1 LGAAAAHRAL
11 SGMYY
16 VGQGVTKDTKMSIYH
31 AEEAAMLGC
40 PDSRYDL
47 GVYYVKKGKY
57 DKAKK
62 HFIMLANIGYDGSLK
77 WRKELYVDGKASKE
91 DYAGALRAYQAAV
104 NAAKSRERE
113 EANSLHN
120 AREAAQKKS

>member
-1 LGAAAAHRAL
+1 
-11 SGMYY
+11 M
-16 VGQGVTKDTKMSIYH
+16 
-31 AEEAAMLGC
+31 
-40 PDSRYDL
+40 
-47 GVYYVKKGKY
+47 KKGRY

-77 WRKELYVDGKASKE
+77 WLKELYVDGKASKE

-113 EANSLHN
+113 EANSLYN
-120 AREAAQKKS
+120 KARGAAQKKS

>member
-1 LGAAAAHRAL
+1 
-11 SGMYY
+11 
-16 VGQGVTKDTKMSIYH
+16 
-31 AEEAAMLGC
+31 MLGC

-47 GVYYVKKGKY
+47 GVYDVKKGKY

-62 HFIMLANIGYDGSLK
+62 HFIIIMLANIGYDGSLK
-77 WRKELYVDGKASKE
+77 WLKELYVDGKASKE

-113 EANSLHN
+113 EANSLYN
-120 AREAAQKKS
+120 KARGAAQKRS